1 MKAAQ
6 IRFDYLVN
14 IYIASQFCLLIFLL
28 SELLEIYLVSRVNIV
43 GFRAGLIRLMGSL
56 ASVGFSPLCQLRSLG
71 YFNVALH

>member
-6 IRFDYLVN
+6 VRFDYLVN

-43 GFRAGLIRLMGSL
+43 GFRAGLIRLI
-56 ASVGFSPLCQLRSLG
+56 FQLRFTLIEAFLNGGFKDLS
-71 YFNVALH
+71 